1 MSSFDTV
8 IFSTILVYII
18 PLVSPLI
25 TMIHQPGYL
34 AHRSIKYTT
43 AEMFLAYLRITGKCK
58 PTDICYFLSDTGVE
72 EESGVRINY

>member
-8 IFSTILVYII
+8 IFSTILPYII

-25 TMIHQPGYL
+25 TMIHQPSYL

-43 AEMFLAYLRITGKCK
+43 AEMFLACLRITGKCQ
-58 PTDICYFLSDTGVE
+58 PTDTCYFLPEAEVE
-72 EESGVRINY
+72 EESGARINY